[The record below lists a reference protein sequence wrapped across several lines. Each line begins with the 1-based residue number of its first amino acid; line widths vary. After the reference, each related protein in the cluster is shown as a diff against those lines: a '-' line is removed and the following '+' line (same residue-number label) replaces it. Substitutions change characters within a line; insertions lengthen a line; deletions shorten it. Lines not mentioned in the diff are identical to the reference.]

1 MSHHLKPS
9 IGLLSKLGSIVMHAD
24 ELISSDGHHFD
35 RSELETRLA
44 DPEVK
49 NWLEAMGPLVPAKRN
64 NRAAPRS
71 TKPVPKRKV
80 GRKKAGKK

>member
-1 MSHHLKPS
+1 
-9 IGLLSKLGSIVMHAD
+9 
-24 ELISSDGHHFD
+24 
-35 RSELETRLA
+35 
-44 DPEVK
+44 
-49 NWLEAMGPLVPAKRN
+49 VPVKRN